1 MLAYCESR
9 NEVGAVVSRSLKS
22 LVKPR
27 CAVSATLSVTCPSPP
42 AHRMLFFSCTFW
54 LDPVTSTAFAA
65 SSITVLF
72 VSASVPPD
80 VSTLSTQ
87 IPRVPLSYTRLLATV
102 FVPKNIVRWIPVP
115 LSYTVLPSTTTFPDP
130 TPPPSPPL
138 PYTPQ
143 ALPLPPLIPNP
154 LLFRQLVT
162 SCTTRP
168 KLPPTTNP
176 LVLSCA
182 SFPQG

>member
-1 MLAYCESR
+1 ESR

-27 CAVSATLSVTCPSPP
+27 CAVFATLSVTCPSPP

-87 IPRVPLSYTRLLATV
+87 IPRVLLSYTRLLATV

-115 LSYTVLPSTTTFPDP
+115 LSYTVLPVTTTFPDP
-130 TPPPSPPL
+130 TPTPSPPL
-138 PYTPQ
+138 PYTRESPSV
-143 ALPLPPLIPNP
+143 PPLVPTP
-154 LLFRQLVT
+154 LLVRQLVP
-162 SCTTRP
+162 SSSTRP
-168 KLPPTTNP
+168 TPPPTATATS
-176 LVLSCA
+176 LS
-182 SFPQG
+182 SRP

>member
-1 MLAYCESR
+1 ERR
-9 NEVGAVVSRSLKS
+9 NEVCAVVSRSLKS

-27 CAVSATLSVTCPSPP
+27 CAVLATLSVTCPSPP

-65 SSITVLF
+65 SSSTVLF

-130 TPPPSPPL
+130 TPPP
-138 PYTPQ
+138 
-143 ALPLPPLIPNP
+143 AHV
-154 LLFRQLVT
+154 FT
-162 SCTTRP
+162 SLHHP
-168 KLPPTTNP
+168 
-176 LVLSCA
+176 
-182 SFPQG
+182 